1 MEVDFKKLLQLND
14 TIMFSYSLIPSGV
27 RLGVS
32 SVDFIVTYRTTQ
44 ALCMFSIRKGNLFT
58 TEALAKYSCDSI
70 ESLISSYFQVDT
82 PKASMVLSPTIV
94 EDREILLQISSYKS
108 VPMELTKYDNKVKL
122 ENNEGKYF
130 IRIIE

>member
-1 MEVDFKKLLQLND
+1 
-14 TIMFSYSLIPSGV
+14 MFSYSLIPSGV
-27 RLGVS
+27 GLGVS

-44 ALCMFSIRKGNLFT
+44 VLSMFSTRRGNLFISK
-58 TEALAKYSCDSI
+58 AIAKYSCDSV

-82 PKASMVLSPTIV
+82 SKASMVLSPTIV

-130 IRIIE
+130 IRIKE

>member
-14 TIMFSYSLIPSGV
+14 TIMFSYSLIPSGI

-44 ALCMFSIRKGNLFT
+44 ALCMFSTRKGNLFT

-82 PKASMVLSPTIV
+82 PKASMVISPIMVQDKEIV
-94 EDREILLQISSYKS
+94 FQISSYKS
-108 VPMELTKYDNKVKL
+108 IPMELIKHDDKIKL
-122 ENNEGKYF
+122 EHDEGRYF
-130 IRIIE
+130 IRVNA